1 MCRGV
6 RAHLNQEHRF
16 AHSVRVARFAD
27 RLAQVH
33 REDAARAR
41 VAGMLHDLARLYS
54 PPALLAQSQARGLAI
69 TPFER
74 QSPLVLHAPLGA
86 ELARELF
93 GIEDDAVLS
102 AIRKHT
108 VAAPTMSALDCI
120 IYLADSLEPERM
132 FPQRPALAE
141 LAFADLRAAM
151 RATIVVSMRY
161 LRKRSLPVAPQTL
174 AAARFFGAPGND
186 EEVSTAGTA

>member
-27 RLAQVH
+27 RLAQAH

-41 VAGMLHDLARLYS
+41 VAGILHDLARLY
-54 PPALLAQSQARGLAI
+54 PPHVLLTQSHARGLTI

-74 QSPLVLHAPLGA
+74 QSPLVLHAALGA

-93 GIEDDAVLS
+93 GIEDAAVLS

-120 IYLADSLEPERM
+120 IYLADSLEPERS
-132 FPQRPALAE
+132 FPERAVLAE
-141 LAFADLRAAM
+141 LAFVDLQAAM
-151 RATIVVSMRY
+151 RATITVSMRY

-174 AAARFFGAPGND
+174 AAARLFGAPVND
-186 EEVSTAGTA
+186 EEGITAGTA